1 MRPPF
6 LKLKNLKLA
15 LANTIAEKQSLEFSL
30 YIYIYKQDNTSLYCL
45 TDQQSFRQSAT
56 VPNL

>member
-1 MRPPF
+1 PPSAPPKKLCACASEINIMRPPF

-30 YIYIYKQDNTSLYCL
+30 YIYI
-45 TDQQSFRQSAT
+45 
-56 VPNL
+56 